1 MKDLQTLIAEYN
13 ADHNADVTH
22 VLRGEGFLTLYAAT
36 EMAVFVEVHQEG
48 QEVQSL
54 VISLEVFDKSLG
66 RNNGTDADIKPVTS
80 DDEPEYAVMVSSEA
94 CPDGE
99 EYQGGFADL
108 EEAEAFLSSM
118 AEPAEENG
126 FRVVVSNERHH
137 FSMRGDRFTR
147 LWIIGKNGDLDG
159 SKRKLES
166 LQMFDDLLQVS
177 TYDAVHGTTA
187 RAVLKSVLPR
197 INPIVSET
205 LTRKLDDRHLK
216 LCFSRYYSRQVIVSY
231 GYNQMQSYCDLDCSW
246 FEIEF

>member
-1 MKDLQTLIAEYN
+1 MKDLKTLIAEYN
-13 ADHNADVTH
+13 VKHNADVTH
-22 VLRGEGFLTLYAAT
+22 VLTGEDFVTLYAVTDAV
-36 EMAVFVEVHQEG
+36 VFVEVHREG
-48 QEVQSL
+48 HEVQSL
-54 VISLEVFDKSLG
+54 VISIAVFEKSLG
-66 RNNGTDADIKPVTS
+66 RNNGTDADIKPVAS
-80 DDEPEYAVMVSSEA
+80 DDKPEYAVMVSSET
-94 CPDGE
+94 CPNGE
-99 EYQGGFADL
+99 EYQGGFSDL

-118 AEPAEENG
+118 AELAEENG
-126 FRVVVSNERHH
+126 FMVVVSNEHHH

-147 LWIIGKNGDLDG
+147 LWIIDKNGDLDG